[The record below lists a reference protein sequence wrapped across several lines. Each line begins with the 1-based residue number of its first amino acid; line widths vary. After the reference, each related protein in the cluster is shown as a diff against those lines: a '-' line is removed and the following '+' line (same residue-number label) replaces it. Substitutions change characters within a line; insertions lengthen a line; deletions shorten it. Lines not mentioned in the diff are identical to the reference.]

1 MGVTHGGW
9 AFRGSTCSL
18 VVVAKYCTSTRVVVV
33 AANVVRLLILVSSSL
48 RHEFQSL
55 TRSAS
60 RPRSGT
66 DVARACF
73 CDLCAAFPTALR
85 SNLLW
90 RSSAAIAACSRAS
103 AFSRLSGRE
112 KGGREGVVRCR
123 DFTVL
128 FANEKRLKRRREART
143 RRRDLR
149 AAAGERA
156 PNLALAQEASLLVLL
171 GAAAPAALAEH
182 GPHRTRAPRA
192 RARKCRRGVRL
203 DRGSHCGLVTRLLSS
218 SCPSEEN

>member
-1 MGVTHGGW
+1 M
-9 AFRGSTCSL
+9 
-18 VVVAKYCTSTRVVVV
+18 
-33 AANVVRLLILVSSSL
+33 
-48 RHEFQSL
+48 
-55 TRSAS
+55 
-60 RPRSGT
+60 
-66 DVARACF
+66 
-73 CDLCAAFPTALR
+73 
-85 SNLLW
+85 LW

-128 FANEKRLKRRREART
+128 FANEKRLKRLCEART

-192 RARKCRRGVRL
+192 RARKCRRGGSARSRL
-203 DRGSHCGLVTRLLSS
+203 ALRSCHATLVQLLSFRGKLKRS
-218 SCPSEEN
+218 DVASFHYSHPRARRRRTLRSKPCKSVQRPTDSTTSPRMSRPSCSRTSGRTHDIASGSPR